1 VLLPTADDA
10 ELTLGIVARAFAA
23 VPGGLDAVQQAVFDG
38 VARGVFGLEPTQL
51 ALPSDGDVVLA
62 GDEVLRSAARLL
74 AVLEFVEHPLRPE
87 VADAVDRFA
96 REHDLPVGLLDDARE
111 LSRDHFA
118 LVYFDLQRH
127 GWYEH
132 ETIRESVRGRLN
144 ELVRSKLAYL
154 GVAPDSAIATKWR
167 SLRECA
173 DGTWGRGVAEF
184 YAAHGFPFPGERN
197 GIYEL
202 GARHDWVHVLAGYDT
217 SPEGE
222 IDVFSFIAASM
233 PDDRGVVLLAF
244 TLGLFQNGS
253 IRHVGGKRIPNVRTD
268 TLSDPQA
275 VDRMVEALQRGHS
288 CTVDVM
294 GEIDLFAHKDDRLDD
309 VRARW
314 AIPPLVIRRVE
325 SA

>member
-1 VLLPTADDA
+1 VPTDDDVARADDA
-10 ELTLGIVARAFAA
+10 VRRT
-23 VPGGLDAVQQAVFDG
+23 
-38 VARGVFGLEPTQL
+38 
-51 ALPSDGDVVLA
+51 S
-62 GDEVLRSAARLL
+62 ARLL

-96 REHDLPVGLLDDARE
+96 HDHALPVGMLEDARE
-111 LSRDHFA
+111 LSREHFA

-132 ETIRESVRGRLN
+132 ETIRESVRGRLT
-144 ELVRSKLAYL
+144 ELVRSKLSYF
-154 GVAPDSAIATKWR
+154 GVVPDAHIARKWR
-167 SLRECA
+167 SLRDCA
-173 DGTWGRGVAEF
+173 EGTWGRGVADF
-184 YAAHGFPFPGERN
+184 YDAHGFPFPGERN

-217 SPEGE
+217 TPEGE

-268 TLSDPQA
+268 TLADPDA
-275 VDRMVEALQRGHS
+275 VARMVEALRRGHE
-288 CTVDVM
+288 CNADVM
-294 GEIDLFAHKDDRLDD
+294 GELDLFAHQDDGLDEA
-309 VRARW
+309 RAQFSV
-314 AIPPLVIRRVE
+314 PPLPEWVP
-325 SA
+325 

>member
-1 VLLPTADDA
+1 MLLPTDEDA
-10 ELTLGIVARAFAA
+10 ALTLGIVTRAFVA
-23 VPGGLDAVQQAVFDG
+23 VRGGLDELQHAILDG
-38 VARGVFGLEPTQL
+38 VARGVFGLDPATI
-51 ALPSDGDVVLA
+51 ALPTDRDVARADDAVR
-62 GDEVLRSAARLL
+62 RSAARLM

-96 REHDLPVGLLDDARE
+96 RGARPARSGC
-111 LSRDHFA
+111 SRTRASCRREHFA

-132 ETIRESVRGRLN
+132 ETIRESVRGRLV
-144 ELVRSKLAYL
+144 ELARSKLAYL
-154 GVAPDSAIATKWR
+154 GVVTDAAIATRWR
-167 SLRECA
+167 GLRDCA
-173 DGTWGRGVAEF
+173 AGTWGRAVADF
-184 YAAHGFPFPGERN
+184 YDAHHFPFPGERN

-253 IRHVGGKRIPNVRTD
+253 IHHVGGKRIPNIRTD
-268 TLSDPQA
+268 TLADP
-275 VDRMVEALQRGHS
+275 RRGAIGWS
-288 CTVDVM
+288 TRSSA
-294 GEIDLFAHKDDRLDD
+294 GT
-309 VRARW
+309 RA
-314 AIPPLVIRRVE
+314 PPT
-325 SA
+325 